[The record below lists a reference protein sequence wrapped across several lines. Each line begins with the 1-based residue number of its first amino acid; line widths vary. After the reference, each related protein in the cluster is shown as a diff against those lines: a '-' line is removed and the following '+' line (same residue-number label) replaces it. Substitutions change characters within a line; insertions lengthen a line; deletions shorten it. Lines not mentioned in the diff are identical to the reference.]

1 MENKIN
7 MENFTNSAKR
17 FKAKKVI
24 LSEKPEVKDKAVE
37 QIKTEPEVKDKT
49 VEQIKTEPEV
59 TKSEDRKNTHV
70 NRLKRSRSFSNFGLK
85 CHQL

>member
-24 LSEKPEVKDKAVE
+24 LSGKPEVKDG
-37 QIKTEPEVKDKT
+37 TVKQVK
-49 VEQIKTEPEV
+49 IEPEV
-59 TKSEDRKNTHV
+59 TKSEDGKNTHV
-70 NRLKRSRSFSNFGLK
+70 NRLKRSRSILNFGSK
-85 CHQL
+85 YCQL